1 MGWGGW
7 GGGSKGK
14 AWEDGGTRGMER
26 EEREERVVVVQRCEL
41 CMVVYVECKGREST
55 LHSFIVLVLL
65 YFADQPPGSIEAQSA
80 V

>member
-1 MGWGGW
+1 M

-41 CMVVYVECKGREST
+41 CMVVYVECAGKREHS
-55 LHSFIVLVLL
+55 SFIH
-65 YFADQPPGSIEAQSA
+65 SA
-80 V
+80 SATVFRRPTTRIY